1 MIASVYVEDHERLW
15 SVAQVGY
22 DQVRDG
28 FTLGQGILGRSV
40 RDGVTVYV
48 PDVREDEHFI
58 AALPNV
64 VSELCVPIT
73 GRHCRAALNLET
85 IAAELPEGT
94 EEAVAPLVEGLAA
107 IIDDVASAVS
117 IDLTTMAHLCVHASS
132 LRGIGPLAEF
142 ATRAMGRLLDLEAVQ
157 LDLGTRP
164 TGPPASFWRRPAS
177 GLRPIAAER
186 VGVALSSGLSDQ
198 TVVVADGTDIGLT
211 EAGDAFRRILW
222 VPLRSGDTL
231 IGTLVGRSDG
241 PIELDTERSDGAAL
255 FAQQMAALIDVAQ
268 ALRREQRAAVTDSQ
282 TGLLNRRGFDE
293 RLGEELARA
302 ERAGASLA
310 VVLVDCDDL
319 KQINDTLGHE
329 SGDES
334 LKAVARLIRDGKR
347 MGDLAARIGGDE
359 FGLACREPTSTPRW
373 RCRSASDAS
382 SRPTALPAG
391 RRRPASG
398 SRSIRRTALR
408 ARRSCGPPTGRCTR
422 RKSVARTG
430 SPRPPEQV
438 SADRARRRQPAAGLT
453 SASRRSRNR
462 RSGSLSVSTRAA
474 R

>member
-268 ALRREQRAAVTDSQ
+268 ALRREQRAAVTDSL

-398 SRSIRRTALR
+398 SRSIRRDGITGAALLR
-408 ARRSCGPPTGRCTR
+408 
-422 RKSVARTG
+422 
-430 SPRPPEQV
+430 
-438 SADRARRRQPAAGLT
+438 SADRALYEAKVGGQDRLATTA
-453 SASRRSRNR
+453 
-462 RSGSLSVSTRAA
+462 
-474 R
+474 